1 MTHLAWN
8 CRGAGG
14 SLRSSTMVHLS
25 RLLLSTKTQVCFISE
40 TRNSSISSSS
50 IKNHFNY
57 NDAFVVPSIG
67 QSGGLWLIWSDEVD
81 VSIVGHHHHYIFA
94 LCTNKASHLQYG
106 LVCVYGDPHHRQ
118 SSVIWNRVLHFVN
131 LNANLP
137 ILCMGDFND
146 IMHASEKLG
155 PYAADVARISEFCGF
170 IKQCGFFD
178 LGYSGPAY
186 TWTNKRF
193 SSVHTYQRIDRCLGN
208 AEWCLAFPSTA
219 IYHLPMMYSDH
230 APILATLNSQRPRL
244 SKPFRFENWW
254 LMDKDYHHIAQTS
267 WNKSSNRVFSQKL
280 KFLAADLKKWR
291 KSKPKNTDL
300 LA

>member
-1 MTHLAWN
+1 
-8 CRGAGG
+8 
-14 SLRSSTMVHLS
+14 MVHLS

-219 IYHLPMMYSDH
+219 ICHLPIMSE
-230 APILATLNSQRPRL
+230 T
-244 SKPFRFENWW
+244 
-254 LMDKDYHHIAQTS
+254 
-267 WNKSSNRVFSQKL
+267 
-280 KFLAADLKKWR
+280 
-291 KSKPKNTDL
+291 
-300 LA
+300 